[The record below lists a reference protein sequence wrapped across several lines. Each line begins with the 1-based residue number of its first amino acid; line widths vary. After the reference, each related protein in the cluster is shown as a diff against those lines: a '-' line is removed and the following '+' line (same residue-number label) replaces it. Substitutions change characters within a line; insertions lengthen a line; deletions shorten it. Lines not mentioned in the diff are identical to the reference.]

1 MERKVQAYNPEMPE
15 PRWHF
20 LPIRV
25 SEVTENAPYDGHTL
39 DTNLERFVIN
49 LGCCRPGNQE

>member
-1 MERKVQAYNPEMPE
+1 MPE
-15 PRWHF
+15 PRRDV

-25 SEVTENAPYDGHTL
+25 SEVTEDAPNDGHTL